1 MRGDFGAAIKAAY
14 PRVVAAL
21 TRVFGDIDMAQDAA
35 HDAMFKALEEWR
47 RQGVPHHPVAWLVRV
62 GHNLAIDRLR
72 RSRFESPLPDGW
84 DVADTG
90 PDVGAAAQSLH
101 LNDDL
106 LRLLFTCCH
115 PALGEDAQITLTL
128 RVVLDFSV
136 AEIAAALLTQRDT
149 VERRLTRAK
158 ATLASRGFTPV
169 TPSGAELVARQ
180 QAVLRVV
187 YLLFNHGYAHQ
198 GSLDVQRQR
207 LMEQAIRLGRLLVR
221 IFVDSA
227 VAKSLLALMLLTSAR
242 TTARYGPGGEFVPL
256 DAQDRQL
263 WDWASVREGRA
274 IIDAVVAARHPPE
287 SYQIQ
292 AAIAS
297 LHSLADAS
305 QTDWA
310 QIAGLFQLL
319 ERHDPSPVVCV
330 NHAVALAYA
339 GDPTTALLRLEDLRR
354 DSRLGSYQPLA
365 AALAHVYRL
374 LGQHAEARAAYGE
387 AIELADS
394 APDRAWLNQQLAE
407 LSASPADQYDR
418 GNPGGL
424 DERSDFFYGS
434 LARD

>member
-1 MRGDFGAAIKAAY
+1 MGEDFGAVIKAAY
-14 PRVVAAL
+14 PRVIASL
-21 TRVFGDIDMAQDAA
+21 TRVFGDIDVAQDAA
-35 HDAMFKALEEWR
+35 HDAMFKALDDWR
-47 RQGVPHHPVAWLVRV
+47 RQGVPDHPVAWLVTV
-62 GHNLAIDRLR
+62 GRNLAIDRLR
-72 RSRFESPLPDGW
+72 RSRFESTLTDEW
-84 DVADTG
+84 DVAG
-90 PDVGAAAQSLH
+90 VEPDVAAAAENLH

-115 PALGEDAQITLTL
+115 PALSEDSQIVLTL

-149 VERRLTRAK
+149 IERRLTRAK
-158 ATLASRGFTPV
+158 ARLV
-169 TPSGAELVARQ
+169 NSGADPMAPVGDALVSRQ

-187 YLLFNHGYAHQ
+187 YLLFNYGYSHQ
-198 GSLDVQRQR
+198 GSIDVQRQR

-256 DAQDRQL
+256 DAQDRKL
-263 WDWASVREGRA
+263 WDWSCIREGQA

-297 LHSLADAS
+297 LHSLADGA
-305 QTDWA
+305 QTDWE

-319 ERHDPSPVVCV
+319 ERFDPSPVVCV
-330 NHAVALAYA
+330 NHAVAIAYA
-339 GDPTTALLRLEDLRR
+339 GDPAAALTRLEDLRR
-354 DSRLGSYQPLA
+354 DSRLSGYQPLA
-365 AALAHVYRL
+365 AALAHVYRQ
-374 LGQHAEARAAYGE
+374 LGQLFNARVAYGQ

-394 APDRAWLNQQLAE
+394 APDRAWLNRQLAE
-407 LSASPADQYDR
+407 L
-418 GNPGGL
+418 
-424 DERSDFFYGS
+424 
-434 LARD
+434 

>member
-1 MRGDFGAAIKAAY
+1 MRGDFGAVIKAAY
-14 PRVVAAL
+14 PRVVASL
-21 TRVFGDIDMAQDAA
+21 TRLLGDIDVAQDAA
-35 HDAMFKALEEWR
+35 HDAMFKALDAWR
-47 RQGVPHHPVAWLVRV
+47 RQGVPDHPVAWLVTV
-62 GHNLAIDRLR
+62 GRNLAIDHLR
-72 RSRFESPLPDGW
+72 RSRFESPLVDEW
-84 DVADTG
+84 DVAGAD
-90 PDVGAAAQSLH
+90 PDVGAAAETLH

-115 PALGEDAQITLTL
+115 PALSEDAQITLTL

-136 AEIAAALLTQRDT
+136 AEIAAALLTQPDT

-158 ATLASRGFTPV
+158 ARLASSGANPV
-169 TPSGAELVARQ
+169 TPAGTELVSRQ

-187 YLLFNHGYAHQ
+187 YLLFNHGYSHQ
-198 GSLDVQRQR
+198 GSIDVQRQH
-207 LMEQAIRLGRLLVR
+207 LMEQAVRLGRLLVL

-227 VAKSLLALMLLTSAR
+227 VAKSLLALMLLTRAR

-256 DAQDRQL
+256 DAQDRNL
-263 WDWASVREGRA
+263 WDWSSVREGRA

-305 QTDWA
+305 KTDWV

-319 ERHDPSPVVCV
+319 ERHDFSPVVGV

-339 GDPTTALLRLEDLRR
+339 GDPATALSRLEDLRR
-354 DSRLGSYQPLA
+354 DSRLSGYQPLA

-374 LGQHAEARAAYGE
+374 LGQHADARAAYGE
-387 AIELADS
+387 AIELTDS
-394 APDRAWLNQQLAE
+394 APDRAWLNRQLTE
-407 LSASPADQYDR
+407 L
-418 GNPGGL
+418 
-424 DERSDFFYGS
+424 
-434 LARD
+434 

>member
-1 MRGDFGAAIKAAY
+1 MREDFGAVIKAAY
-14 PRVVAAL
+14 PRVVASL
-21 TRVFGDIDMAQDAA
+21 TRVFGDIDVAQDAA
-35 HDAMFKALEEWR
+35 HDAMFKALEVWR
-47 RQGVPHHPVAWLVRV
+47 RQGVPDHPVAWLVTV
-62 GHNLAIDRLR
+62 GRHLAIDRLR
-72 RSRFESPLPDGW
+72 RSRFESPLADGW
-84 DVADTG
+84 DVAG
-90 PDVGAAAQSLH
+90 AEPDVGAAAETLH

-115 PALGEDAQITLTL
+115 PALSEDAQITLTL

-136 AEIAAALLTQRDT
+136 PEIAAALLTQRDT

-158 ATLASRGFTPV
+158 ATLVSRGATPV
-169 TPSGAELVARQ
+169 TPAGAELVSRQ
-180 QAVLRVV
+180 QCVLRVL

-198 GSLDVQRQR
+198 GSIDVQRQR
-207 LMEQAIRLGRLLVR
+207 LMEQSIRLGRLLVR

-256 DAQDRQL
+256 DAQDRKL
-263 WDWASVREGRA
+263 WDWASVREGQA

-297 LHSLADAS
+297 LHSLADAA

-339 GDPTTALLRLEDLRR
+339 GDPATALSRLEDLRR
-354 DSRLGSYQPLA
+354 DSRLSGYQPLA

-374 LGQHAEARAAYGE
+374 RGQRAEARAAYGE

-394 APDRAWLNQQLAE
+394 APDRAWLNRQLAE
-407 LSASPADQYDR
+407 L
-418 GNPGGL
+418 
-424 DERSDFFYGS
+424 
-434 LARD
+434 